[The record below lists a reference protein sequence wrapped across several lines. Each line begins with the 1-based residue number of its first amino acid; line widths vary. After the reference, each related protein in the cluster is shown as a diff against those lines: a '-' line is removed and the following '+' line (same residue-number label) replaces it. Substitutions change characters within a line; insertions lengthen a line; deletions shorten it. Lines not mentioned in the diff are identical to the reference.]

1 MTEASAR
8 KFMVD
13 GQLRPNKVTDAR
25 LLATMGRLPRE
36 AFVPAA
42 SRARAYADEAVPLT
56 PGRGMMAPMVL
67 ARLIQA
73 ATPALGE
80 AALVVGASTGYAAA
94 VLADLGLVV
103 TALEEDA
110 ALLAAA
116 GPALAAALPGAR
128 PGVVSG
134 RLTAGYPAGAPYAV
148 ILLDGAVATLPP
160 ALEVQLAEGGR
171 LVGVFTR
178 PGQVAAAM
186 LGRKLAGT
194 LFMTPI
200 MDAAAPMLPGFALE
214 PGFVF

>member
-13 GQLRPNKVTDAR
+13 GQLRPNKVTDPG

-42 SRARAYADEAVPLT
+42 RQARAYADDAVPLSA
-56 PGRGMMAPMVL
+56 GRAVMAPMVL

-73 ATPALGE
+73 AAPALGE
-80 AALVVGASTGYAAA
+80 AALVVGAGTGYAAA

-110 ALLAAA
+110 SLIEVARRTLATV
-116 GPALAAALPGAR
+116 LPGAR
-128 PGVVSG
+128 PVVVSG
-134 RLTAGYPAGAPYAV
+134 SLVAGYPAGAPYAV
-148 ILLDGAVATLPP
+148 IVLDGAVDTLPP
-160 ALEVQLAEGGR
+160 ALETQLAEGGR

-178 PGQVAAAM
+178 PGQVPAAM
-186 LGRKLAGT
+186 LGRKLAGR

-214 PGFVF
+214 AGFVF

>member
-1 MTEASAR
+1 MTDATAR

-25 LLATMGRLPRE
+25 LLSSMGRLPR
-36 AFVPAA
+36 ALFLPAEG
-42 SRARAYADEAVPLT
+42 RARAYSDDPVPLAG
-56 PGRGMMAPMVL
+56 GRGMMAPMVL
-67 ARLIQA
+67 ARLIQP

-80 AALVVGASTGYAAA
+80 AALVVGAGSGYAAA

-110 ALLAAA
+110 ALLQAA

-128 PGVVSG
+128 PGLVAG
-134 RLTAGYPAGAPYAV
+134 RLVAGHPAGAPYAI

-160 ALEVQLAEGGR
+160 AIEAQLAEGGR

-186 LGRKLAGT
+186 LGRKLSGT

-200 MDAAAPMLPGFALE
+200 MDATAPMLPGFLPE